1 MLQTHEAKDLKKEQA
16 NRQKSKKAG
25 DKKLQ
30 AKPGKTGN
38 SKH

>member
-1 MLQTHEAKDLKKEQA
+1 MLQTHETKDLKKEQA
-16 NRQKSKKAG
+16 NRQKNKKRS

-30 AKPGKTGN
+30 AKPNKPSG